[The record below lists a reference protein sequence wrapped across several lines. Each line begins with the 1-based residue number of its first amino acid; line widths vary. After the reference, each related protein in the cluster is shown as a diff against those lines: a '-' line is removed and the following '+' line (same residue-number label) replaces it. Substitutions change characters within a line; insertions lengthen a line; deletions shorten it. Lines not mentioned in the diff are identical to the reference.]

1 MAINKTQVGIEIVAN
16 AGKAITAMSQ
26 LSGEMAQLDGFI
38 QKSTG
43 GMYRFS
49 QSQNRWVNS
58 KGKAVKASDA
68 IKRALQAQVRATQAS
83 ARAYE
88 AAVAG
93 LSKTEKAALQTQG
106 ALSKMNHATGSGSF
120 AAISL
125 GQTFQDA
132 GQFGMGAAQGVRAVT
147 NNVQML
153 FQSMTHMAGQ
163 MGGWKKAFKQLGASL
178 AGPAGLLVAFSLVT
192 AGIEFFMNKQMMAAK
207 RAREAKGEFKSF
219 MEVIA
224 ANPVIKM
231 AVTQERLGQ
240 EISNTKGKL
249 EELKETLGGY
259 IAMDKDGNV
268 LTMAELKEAR
278 ENVKNLKISLEDLEK
293 QQKNNNEQ
301 IRENLAWISTEENLK
316 ARILKRNNEIKLSL
330 AELQVSYATQWDPAN
345 IAAAK
350 YEQKVKD
357 VLAGGFGGGGVSFMA
372 AMQEMNLKWM
382 EFKQTVTDAGLELE
396 ITRSE
401 WAKMVGDGSLDEY
414 LEKLKKAK
422 DDKKEIKTLAE
433 KWAEKMEATKY
444 TVEELSFELEKV
456 LGTDGMILA
465 NLRAQTAA
473 LEDQI
478 NFQTQLNDLKVK
490 GVLDDSG
497 SLTETFGVKVKPK
510 PQEVSKES
518 KEAKK
523 DLFDHEEQMKRLRAQ
538 AKNNAEAVKLRQKE
552 LNAKEKHNQKLEDIR
567 QRRREIYSEMGAD
580 MINASL
586 DMAIGGD
593 SFVEAFGGFL
603 DSWGQSL
610 ITQGLLAM
618 KFGALIEWIK
628 QAIKMP
634 GGGFAAAAAGLAL
647 VVVAKKLTKA
657 SEKSASMGG
666 GSGRGG
672 KPTGNLTG
680 LDQWFTNGMTVDSI
694 NSMQGSALA
703 PSTLTGNWTG
713 MNAASNRA
721 DRTSMRVELV
731 SSGRN
736 LVSVIANEN
745 SASSRRI
752 GAGGVSGGGVGAGQA
767 SLQMGSGWDGG
778 FLAKDRSR

>member
-38 QKSTG
+38 QRSTG

-49 QSQNRWVNS
+49 QSQNRWINKKGQAVNTS
-58 KGKAVKASDA
+58 RV
-68 IKRALQAQVRATQAS
+68 IKKALQAQAEATMQA

-93 LSKTEKAALQTQG
+93 LSKTERAALKSQG
-106 ALSKMNHATGSGSF
+106 ALSEMNHAAGSGSF

-132 GQFGMGAAQGVRAVT
+132 GQFGMGMAQGVRAVT

-163 MGGWKKAFKQLGASL
+163 TGGWKNAFKELGTSL
-178 AGPAGLLVAFSLVT
+178 AGPTGLLVAFSLVT
-192 AGIEFFMNKQMMAAK
+192 AGIEFFVNKQMMAAK
-207 RAREAKGEFKSF
+207 KAKEAKGEFKEF

-224 ANPVIKM
+224 ADPVVKM
-231 AVTQERLGQ
+231 AVTQERLAKK
-240 EISNTKGKL
+240 ISETKG
-249 EELKETLGGY
+249 ELKDLEETLGNMPKAVGKGMSPVAAEMKKAQKE
-259 IAMDKDGNV
+259 IKD
-268 LTMAELKEAR
+268 LKTT
-278 ENVKNLKISLEDLEK
+278 LEDLEE

-301 IRENLAWISTEENLK
+301 IRKNLAFISTEENLK
-316 ARILKRNNEIKLSL
+316 ARILKRNNEIKISL

-357 VLAGGFGGGGVSFMA
+357 VLAGGFGGEGVSFMA

-382 EFKQTVTDAGLELE
+382 EFKQTVADTGKELT
-396 ITRSE
+396 INRSE
-401 WAKMVGDGSLDEY
+401 WAKMYKAGELDEY
-414 LEKLKKAK
+414 LEKLAKA
-422 DDKKEIKTLAE
+422 DKGPKTLAE
-433 KWAEKMEATKY
+433 KWAEKMAAAKKAT
-444 TVEELSFELEKV
+444 EEMSFELDKIS
-456 LGTDGMILA
+456 GADGIILA
-465 NLRAQTAA
+465 QLEAQTAE
-473 LEDQI
+473 LEEQI
-478 NFQTQLNDLKVK
+478 ELQQKINSLKIEGVDTDKLIAKGAIGDVGLMSVVDNDGPDAAEEAKRQRERLSQQAKFNAA
-490 GVLDDSG
+490 SA
-497 SLTETFGVKVKPK
+497 
-510 PQEVSKES
+510 
-518 KEAKK
+518 KEAQKFLTAREK
-523 DLFDHEEQMKRLRAQ
+523 QVLKLEELRA
-538 AKNNAEAVKLRQKE
+538 RQHE
-552 LNAKEKHNQKLEDIR
+552 V
-567 QRRREIYSEMGAD
+567 YSQMGAD
-580 MINASL
+580 MVSAGL

-603 DSWGQSL
+603 DSWAKSL

-618 KFGALIEWIK
+618 KFGVLVETIRE
-628 QAIKMP
+628 AIQKP
-634 GGGFAAAAAGLAL
+634 GGGFIAAAAGLAL

-657 SEKSASMGG
+657 SEKSASQDG
-666 GSGRGG
+666 GRGK
-672 KPTGNLTG
+672 KPKSTLTG
-680 LDQWFTNGMTVDSI
+680 LDQWFTNGMTTDTI
-694 NSMQGSALA
+694 QSMQGSALA
-703 PSTLTGNWTG
+703 PSTFTGNWTG

-767 SLQMGSGWDGG
+767 SLQMGSGWDSG
-778 FLAKDRSR
+778 FLAKDRSK